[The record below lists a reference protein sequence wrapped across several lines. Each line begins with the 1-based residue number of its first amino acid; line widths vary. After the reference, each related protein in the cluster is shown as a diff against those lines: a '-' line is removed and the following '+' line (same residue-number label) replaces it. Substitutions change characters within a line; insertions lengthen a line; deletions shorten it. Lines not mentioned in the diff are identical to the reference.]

1 MGGQGQRDQ
10 VPLANK
16 APNST
21 SKASR
26 HLGSLKAWLK
36 VVGLVGSELA

>member
-1 MGGQGQRDQ
+1 MGGRGQRDQ

-16 APNST
+16 APNYT
-21 SKASR
+21 SMAAH
-26 HLGSLKAWLK
+26 HLGSLKALLK